1 MARLRRPSPKSPE
14 YIEDSEDEVH
24 PVSKNKP
31 SSISI
36 RSSLESID
44 LPQDPLDPIAAV
56 NIEQYNKELE
66 EERRSLAARNGDQE
80 DDSEEESGLDEDE
93 DEDRDREEEL
103 SSDSNSG
110 KDKED
115 SDEAGSPAEEA
126 MSDGRK
132 RQRKAGI
139 SGSLKTVK
147 RGRKSTQTPD
157 YSKIELPISLQF
169 YYTCP
174 TEKKILK
181 NRIPAR
187 TEIWTFDFTQHHS
200 TFEAQLLER
209 SRIFYHPKQILVS
222 DYDISYSIPR
232 IAPNPISIDGINSY
246 PPLVE
251 SARRN
256 VNKAGQL
263 VIYVVSKFSDQTEKE
278 NVENVK
284 NTQSKGK
291 KSKTPK
297 ACDIEEANRPHNDN
311 ISALQA
317 RWECQRSS
325 CKSTY
330 CWIIPEDS
338 SHMHL
343 TFTHFNIWAAA
354 ILDGPETATIE
365 KPPNDRRFTVTNDA
379 NLGQPTILQSRQARR
394 EAAAAPSSLS
404 LNISPDVIALF
415 RPPAPGPAP
424 LSSLLLSHDRAPG
437 PHMSITD
444 FVIQARIA
452 PDIATKLSV
461 QGYTDTNAL
470 QFAQIEDLKEIGLL
484 PGYIAQLR
492 FAVANWSVSRT

>member
-1 MARLRRPSPKSPE
+1 MARPRRPSPKSPE

-36 RSSLESID
+36 RSSSESID

-56 NIEQYNKELE
+56 IIKQYNKELE

-80 DDSEEESGLDEDE
+80 DDSEEEESGLDEDE
-93 DEDRDREEEL
+93 DEDRDRDEEL

-132 RQRKAGI
+132 RQRKAGADTDFHTCYI
-139 SGSLKTVK
+139 NSNATRLGH
-147 RGRKSTQTPD
+147 KSTQTPE

-187 TEIWTFDFTQHHS
+187 TEIWTLDFTQHHS

-256 VNKAGQL
+256 INKAGQL

-343 TFTHFNIWAAA
+343 TFMHFDIWAAA

-379 NLGQPTILQSRQARR
+379 NLGQPTILQSRQA
-394 EAAAAPSSLS
+394 
-404 LNISPDVIALF
+404 
-415 RPPAPGPAP
+415 
-424 LSSLLLSHDRAPG
+424 
-437 PHMSITD
+437 
-444 FVIQARIA
+444 
-452 PDIATKLSV
+452 
-461 QGYTDTNAL
+461 
-470 QFAQIEDLKEIGLL
+470 
-484 PGYIAQLR
+484 
-492 FAVANWSVSRT
+492 

>member
-1 MARLRRPSPKSPE
+1 MAHPHRPSPKSSE
-14 YIEDSEDEVH
+14 YIEDSEDEV
-24 PVSKNKP
+24 PVSKNVP
-31 SSISI
+31 SSSSI
-36 RSSLESID
+36 RSSSESID

-56 NIEQYNKELE
+56 IIEQYNKELE
-66 EERRSLAARNGDQE
+66 TERRLLAAGNGDKE
-80 DDSEEESGLDEDE
+80 DDSEEEESGLDEDE
-93 DEDRDREEEL
+93 DRDRDEEEIEELL
-103 SSDSNSG
+103 SDGNSG
-110 KDKED
+110 KDNED
-115 SDEAGSPAEEA
+115 LDEAGSPAEEA

-132 RQRKAGI
+132 RGRKAGI

-147 RGRKSTQTPD
+147 RGRKSTQTPE
-157 YSKIELPISLQF
+157 YPKIELPISLQF

-209 SRIFYHPKQILVS
+209 LRKFYHPKQILIS
-222 DYDISYSIPR
+222 DYGISYSIPR

-256 VNKAGQL
+256 INKPGPL

-278 NVENVK
+278 NVENAK

-297 ACDIEEANRPHNDN
+297 ACDIEEANQPHNDN

-343 TFTHFNIWAAA
+343 TFTHFDIWAAA
-354 ILDGPETATIE
+354 IVCLLFHYHNSIFTGLMGLRLPPSKSLRMIAASQSPMMQTLD
-365 KPPNDRRFTVTNDA
+365 NLLFF
-379 NLGQPTILQSRQARR
+379 NLGKLDEKLQR
-394 EAAAAPSSLS
+394 
-404 LNISPDVIALF
+404 
-415 RPPAPGPAP
+415 
-424 LSSLLLSHDRAPG
+424 LL
-437 PHMSITD
+437 
-444 FVIQARIA
+444 
-452 PDIATKLSV
+452 